1 MKNSHRLLSIS
12 WRILRRK
19 QRILQSLMPNE
30 DPEIIIYLFIYYL
43 EGFLV
48 KAIILLPCQQR
59 FLSDIVSFMSL
70 TSAWLAQ
77 SFKQANYSNVS
88 DVNDFTNAK
97 NHAENISLLAGYPT
111 APILMENLA
120 LYNLDLPD
128 AFRVPLKAT
137 VWYSSVYIAPIL
149 YDTYIYKQH
158 CMIFP
163 CIIDL
168 VLLVGTCIKVN
179 KTHCIVLFVVCF
191 LMITILFALF
201 PLQLCLSLSITMLF
215 PFLPAMVKVSNVL
228 FHCLN

>member
-19 QRILQSLMPNE
+19 RRILQSLMPNE

-70 TSAWLAQ
+70 TFAWLAQ

-120 LYNLDLPD
+120 LNNLDLPD

-137 VWYSSVYIAPIL
+137 VWYSSVQLL
-149 YDTYIYKQH
+149 YY
-158 CMIFP
+158 MIHTF
-163 CIIDL
+163 
-168 VLLVGTCIKVN
+168 TN
-179 KTHCIVLFVVCF
+179 
-191 LMITILFALF
+191 ITA
-201 PLQLCLSLSITMLF
+201 
-215 PFLPAMVKVSNVL
+215 
-228 FHCLN
+228 